1 MFIPNCVPEE
11 QEDKVH
17 QHILEQVMEEEIY

>member
-1 MFIPNCVPEE
+1 MMFIPNCVPE

-17 QHILEQVMEEEIY
+17 QHILEQAMEEEIY